1 MNENTIEI
9 FRSMFRDAENLYS
22 TETELAVN
30 CVCYDID
37 AVIIVIFDRL
47 DEKIVLSVKSE
58 DATAFEDCMRMNG
71 FDLSDPE
78 INYEIWSDVHE
89 LWINFNFV
97 WVEDQEGFKTVVNGL
112 LH

>member
-1 MNENTIEI
+1 MSNNTIEI
-9 FRSMFRDAENLYS
+9 FRSMFRDAENLYK
-22 TETELAVN
+22 TDYEEAIN

-37 AVIIVIFDRL
+37 AVIIVIFNRL

-89 LWINFNFV
+89 IWINFNFV
-97 WVEDQEGFKTVVNGL
+97 WVEDQENFKTVVNGL